1 MGGRVVTLHL
11 AMTRAGSRLLMLACV
26 AAAACSRAA
35 SPGPQAPAPAVADA
49 DARFMA
55 DMIAHHAQAVVLAR
69 WAHDSLHAA
78 APAIRTLAERIRVSQ
93 QDEIAQM
100 ERWLR
105 ERGLPLPDV
114 THAVAGHA
122 GHGAGMLTAAQ
133 LAELAAARGPAFDRL
148 FLRFMIQHH
157 LGAVTM
163 AERLLASP
171 GPGRD
176 AVVIRFA
183 QDAHADQTAEIERMR
198 RMLVFMP

>member
-1 MGGRVVTLHL
+1 MRQVSVLRP
-11 AMTRAGSRLLMLACV
+11 MRRARSGLLLLSCV
-26 AAAACSRAA
+26 AAAACSRA
-35 SPGPQAPAPAVADA
+35 PGAEPPAPRRAVADA

-55 DMIAHHAQAVVLAR
+55 DMIAHHAQAVVMAR
-69 WAHDSLHAA
+69 WAQDSLHAA

-114 THAVAGHA
+114 DHAVAGHA
-122 GHGAGMLTAAQ
+122 GHSGGMLTAAQ

-157 LGAVTM
+157 QGAVAM
-163 AERLLASP
+163 VERLMATP
-171 GPGRD
+171 GAVQD

-183 QDAHADQTAEIERMR
+183 QDVSADQAAEIERMR

>member
-1 MGGRVVTLHL
+1 MIHARF
-11 AMTRAGSRLLMLACV
+11 ASLMLVCV
-26 AAAACSRAA
+26 AAGACSSAV
-35 SPGPQAPAPAVADA
+35 SPRPPAPTPAVADA

-55 DMIAHHAQAVVLAR
+55 DMIAHHAQAIVMAG

-78 APAIRTLAERIRVSQ
+78 APAIHTLAERIRVSQ

-105 ERGLPLPDV
+105 ERGLPPPDV

-148 FLRFMIQHH
+148 FLRFMVQHH
-157 LGAVTM
+157 QGAVVM
-163 AERLLASP
+163 AERLLATP

-183 QDAHADQTAEIERMR
+183 QDVSADQAAEIERMR